1 MYPAKY
7 VPATGQPGLLVSSAE
22 SSVFLPLIQNEE
34 DNSSSAMTFSISYPA
49 SDADLE
55 AASSV
60 IPEADPVKGLNGSM
74 YIFRFGEGVFNFT
87 VPFMYRT
94 DPLWNGTILLYG
106 AGKDKTVIND
116 SSQFFIYHQPD
127 NYDFNYMAGTL
138 RVELQN
144 LTVRSTY
151 NGDGLKNTIWLR
163 NGNHSLR
170 MRNVKIERIPETPS
184 DLIDQGIINV
194 NPPDA
199 NTPVNQDKLYLEN
212 CDFAGCL
219 RCTVMSFGT
228 IVARKINFIPGKSGG
243 YLYPMACTANVTDY
257 ATLIRHQGSGYSSY
271 DTYRMNIYNKT
282 DAMLNMDLN
291 FIDLSTLEEQ

>member
-7 VPATGQPGLLVSSAE
+7 VPAAGQPGLLVSSAE
-22 SSVFLPLIQNEE
+22 SNVFLPLIQNEE
-34 DNSSSAMTFSISYPA
+34 NNPSSTPIFSISYPA

-55 AASSV
+55 ASSSI
-60 IPEADPVKGLNGSM
+60 IPKADPTKGLNGSM

-116 SSQFFIYHQPD
+116 SSQFFIYHQPE

-170 MRNVKIERIPETPS
+170 MRNVKIERIPETPNS
-184 DLIDQGIINV
+184 LIDQGIINV
-194 NPPDA
+194 NPPDV
-199 NTPVNQDKLYLEN
+199 NTPVNQDRLYLDN

-219 RCTVMSFGT
+219 RSTIMSFGT
-228 IVARKINFIPGKSGG
+228 IVARNINFEPGQSGG
-243 YLYPMACTANVTDY
+243 YTYPMACTASVTDY
-257 ATLIRHQGSGYSSY
+257 ATLIRHQGSGYSRY
-271 DTYRMNIYNKT
+271 DTYRMNIYNKNST
-282 DAMLNMDLN
+282 LNMDLN